1 MWTTTQAAGLWH
13 RSLSLQ
19 CTCRCRLGTSY
30 EKLTHKLVKVASSH
44 QLLLLVFSASCPH
57 VGRGAGKNT
66 ITAVT
71 AVLIRNCLWFCKSS
85 IEKVRKLKTFSIN
98 VHSHENTVLLT
109 SRLWSREEK
118 TPGNRK
124 VNTWRSAHFGKLGKQ
139 ELLLT
144 KSVAVYWLKTN
155 WVISKVLSQRFY
167 LSWASSPSTHC
178 FLVCCPSHSI
188 HHLEEILESGGKFDR
203 KNFENENALWSQES
217 AQEAV

>member
-1 MWTTTQAAGLWH
+1 MLSSATVCLDWLLCPSGSLRQVYISCLPSCLASVTHVWTTTQAAGLWH

-30 EKLTHKLVKVASSH
+30 KQLAHKLVKVASSH

-71 AVLIRNCLWFCKSS
+71 AVLIRNWVWFCKSS
-85 IEKVRKLKTFSIN
+85 IEKARKLKTFSIN

-118 TPGNRK
+118 TPGN
-124 VNTWRSAHFGKLGKQ
+124 
-139 ELLLT
+139 
-144 KSVAVYWLKTN
+144 
-155 WVISKVLSQRFY
+155 
-167 LSWASSPSTHC
+167 
-178 FLVCCPSHSI
+178 
-188 HHLEEILESGGKFDR
+188 
-203 KNFENENALWSQES
+203 
-217 AQEAV
+217 